1 MNDIR
6 NNTEEEKV
14 LATAEIKAP
23 AFLIVFTILG
33 FTFALLFI
41 IVGFAIDLGD
51 DGGFTGI
58 FIATL
63 GFLLIPIAVI
73 MVLGTSAIKH
83 CRCEVTNKRIKGVT
97 TNFIIKKTYSYRLDE
112 IDNVEITKFLGINAL
127 ALNFNQGHGPSAQI
141 TYGRGTTGMAAAN
154 TFRVSF
160 IANAEVLYERLSE
173 LLTSLKNHEDVMV
186 DIEMKKVEAAN
197 KQAEAIAKMA
207 SGTSGKQSSSGSYIE
222 ELKELK
228 TLLDN
233 EIITQEEFNQKKT
246 ELLSK
251 K

>member
-6 NNTEEEKV
+6 KNNEEEKV
-14 LATAEIKAP
+14 LATAVIKAP
-23 AFLIVFTILG
+23 AFLVVFTILG
-33 FTFALLFI
+33 FAFALLFI
-41 IVGFAIDLGD
+41 IVGFAIALGED
-51 DGGFTGI
+51 ADSTGV
-58 FIATL
+58 FMAAL
-63 GFLLIPIAVI
+63 GFFLIPIAVI
-73 MVLGTSAIKH
+73 MVVGTSAIKH
-83 CRCEVTNKRIKGVT
+83 CKCEVTNKRIKGVT

-127 ALNFNQGHGPSAQI
+127 ALNFSQGHGPSAPI
-141 TYGRGTTGMAAAN
+141 RYGRGTTGITAAN
-154 TFRVSF
+154 TFRVAY
-160 IANAEVLYERLSE
+160 IANAEVLYEQLSE

-197 KQAEAIAKMA
+197 KQAEAIAQMA
-207 SGTSGKQSSSGSYIE
+207 SGTSSKPSNSGSYIE

-228 TLLDN
+228 GLLDSGV
-233 EIITQEEFNQKKT
+233 ITQEEFDAKKA